1 MPKRPAVSST
11 IIFYYHDN
19 PTYILSA
26 AAVKGSTVKIAGR
39 DILATWKILVGLVLL
54 PMLYAFYSL
63 CMLVAV
69 LQTDWDLRWKLMLPA
84 ATWVML
90 PFVSYASLRFGEIGI
105 DILR

>member
-1 MPKRPAVSST
+1 MTSLT
-11 IIFYYHDN
+11 QYYFLH
-19 PTYILSA
+19 T

-69 LQTDWDLRWKLMLPA
+69 LQTDWDLRWKLLLPA